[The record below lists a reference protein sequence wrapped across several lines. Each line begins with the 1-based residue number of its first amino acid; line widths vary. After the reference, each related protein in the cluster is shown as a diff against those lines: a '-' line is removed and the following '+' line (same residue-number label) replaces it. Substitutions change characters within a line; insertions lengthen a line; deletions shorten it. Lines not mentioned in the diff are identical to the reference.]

1 MIKENVLSKQ
11 DKQKQRALRNRALSD
26 DPYEDF
32 SEVHYLVADSYA
44 KYEEQGNLK
53 RCLKELGNSI
63 LSLSKQQ

>member
-1 MIKENVLSKQ
+1 MKENELSKQ
-11 DKQKQRALRNRALSD
+11 DKQKQKALQSRALSD
-26 DPYEDF
+26 DSYEDF

-53 RCLKELGNSI
+53 KCLKELGNSI